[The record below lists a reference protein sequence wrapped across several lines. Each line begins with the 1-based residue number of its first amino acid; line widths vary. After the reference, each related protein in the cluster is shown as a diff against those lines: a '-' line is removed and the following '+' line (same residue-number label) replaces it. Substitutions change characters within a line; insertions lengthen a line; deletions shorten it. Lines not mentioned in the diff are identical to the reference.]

1 MAIRTTRRRLFLLL
15 SGLLPLLSRFTAAQ
29 KPGAPATIAAVF
41 DMHMQWMEQ
50 SFIPAAE
57 AMPGDKFFW
66 APTSGEFKQVRTF
79 AEQLLHV
86 GEVNFLLAAAILGEK
101 PPAGSDLKTMTAQN
115 RNSRSAILKY
125 LKNSF
130 SYTHQALASISEQNA
145 RIAIQHPILDLVTTR
160 MGLGIVSIAHPFNHY
175 GQIVEYL
182 RMNNIVPPASRS

>member
-1 MAIRTTRRRLFLLL
+1 MAIRTTRRSLLLLL
-15 SGLLPLLSRFTAAQ
+15 SGFLASLSRFTAAQ
-29 KPGAPATIAAVF
+29 QSAAPATTAAVLI
-41 DMHMQWMEQ
+41 MHMQWMEQ
-50 SFIPAAE
+50 SFVPAAE

-66 APTSGEFKQVRTF
+66 APASGEFKQVRTF

-101 PPAGSDLKTMTAQN
+101 LPAGSALKTMPPEDRKN
-115 RNSRSAILKY
+115 RFAILKY

-130 SYTHQALASISEQNA
+130 RYTHKALASITEQNA
-145 RIAIQHPILDLVTTR
+145 RVAIQHPIFDLVTTR

-182 RMNNIVPPASRS
+182 RLNSIVPPASRG

>member
-1 MAIRTTRRRLFLLL
+1 MAIRTTRRRLLLL
-15 SGLLPLLSRFTAAQ
+15 VSGLLPSLSRFTAAQ
-29 KPGAPATIAAVF
+29 KPAAPATTAAVLI
-41 DMHMQWMEQ
+41 MHMQWMEQ

-66 APTSGEFKQVRTF
+66 APTSGQFKQVRTF

-101 PPAGSDLKTMTAQN
+101 PPAGSDLKAMSAEN
-115 RNSRSAILKY
+115 RKSRSAILKY
-125 LKNSF
+125 LKDSF
-130 SYTHQALASISEQNA
+130 NYTHKALASISEQNA

>member
-29 KPGAPATIAAVF
+29 KPAAPATTAAVLI
-41 DMHMQWMEQ
+41 MHMQWMEQ

-130 SYTHQALASISEQNA
+130 SYTHKALASITEQNA
-145 RIAIQHPILDLVTTR
+145 RLAIQHPILDFVTTR

>member
-1 MAIRTTRRRLFLLL
+1 MAIRTTRRRLLLL
-15 SGLLPLLSRFTAAQ
+15 VSGLLPSLSRFTAAQ
-29 KPGAPATIAAVF
+29 KPAAPATTAAVLI
-41 DMHMQWMEQ
+41 MHMQWMEQ

-66 APTSGEFKQVRTF
+66 APTSGQFKQVRTF

-86 GEVNFLLAAAILGEK
+86 GEVNFLLAAAILGKK
-101 PPAGSDLKTMTAQN
+101 PPAGSDLKAMSAENQK
-115 RNSRSAILKY
+115 SRSAILKY
-125 LKNSF
+125 LKDSF
-130 SYTHQALASISEQNA
+130 NYTHKALASISEQNA